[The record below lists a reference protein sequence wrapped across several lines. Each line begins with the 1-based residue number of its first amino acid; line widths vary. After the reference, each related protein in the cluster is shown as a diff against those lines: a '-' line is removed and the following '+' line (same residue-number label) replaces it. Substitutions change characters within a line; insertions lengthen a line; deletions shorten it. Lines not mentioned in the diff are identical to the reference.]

1 MSQRRQPISRFIVR
15 KDRSITMNNRLESQV
30 HPVGRFTHDR
40 SRRSP
45 GPRARPCLAG
55 LIILALLLTGC
66 GASSAPPT
74 SAAPTAPAAD
84 MTSTLP
90 AVVIG
95 TTDPTVTLAPTPL
108 PTSTLAV
115 TPTPTTASTATA
127 SVTPTATPRLDQL
140 APTLDSPANNS
151 AASGR
156 TTFRWL
162 WNGPALA
169 ANQGF
174 EVRIWKERQA
184 DHFGAAEPVRTT
196 SAVIDLNQAAGVRQ
210 GGVGT
215 YLWTVAVVQLN
226 PYKRIGKEATPRALR
241 IGGMPP
247 TPSRS
252 AAPVIGPGAAQRFAG
267 AVGILSGSL
276 LVGWLYLSGAFEAWL
291 RRRRP

>member
-1 MSQRRQPISRFIVR
+1 
-15 KDRSITMNNRLESQV
+15 MNNRLESQV
-30 HPVGRFTHDR
+30 HPGGRRIR
-40 SRRSP
+40 SCAWQSSSR
-45 GPRARPCLAG
+45 RARPFLG
-55 LIILALLLTGC
+55 SIILALLLTAC
-66 GASSAPPT
+66 RTPSAPPT
-74 SAAPTAPAAD
+74 LTAPAAPAAG
-84 MTSTLP
+84 MTPTPTLP
-90 AVVIG
+90 AVLMG

-108 PTSTLAV
+108 PTSTLA
-115 TPTPTTASTATA
+115 
-127 SVTPTATPRLDQL
+127 VTPTATPRLDQL

-156 TTFRWL
+156 TTFRWS
-162 WNGPALA
+162 WNGPMLA

-174 EVRIWKERQA
+174 EVRVWKESQA

-210 GGVGT
+210 GGAGN

-252 AAPVIGPGAAQRFAG
+252 AAPVLGPGAAQRFAG
-267 AVGILSGSL
+267 TVGILSASL
-276 LVGWLYLSGAFEAWL
+276 LVGWLYLSGALEAWL
-291 RRRRP
+291 RRRCP

>member
-1 MSQRRQPISRFIVR
+1 
-15 KDRSITMNNRLESQV
+15 MNNRLESQV
-30 HPVGRFTHDR
+30 HPGGRCTR
-40 SRRSP
+40 CCAWQSP
-45 GPRARPCLAG
+45 NRRARPFLGAV
-55 LIILALLLTGC
+55 ILTLLLTAC
-66 GASSAPPT
+66 RTPSAPPT
-74 SAAPTAPAAD
+74 ATAPAAPAAD
-84 MTSTLP
+84 VTTMPTLP

-108 PTSTLAV
+108 PTSTLAL

-156 TTFRWL
+156 TTFRWS

-174 EVRIWKERQA
+174 EVRVWKDGQA

-196 SAVIDLNQAAGVRQ
+196 SALIDLNQAAGVRQ
-210 GGVGT
+210 GGAGT

-226 PYKRIGKEATPRALR
+226 PYKRIGKEATPRSLR
-241 IGGMPP
+241 IGGAPP

-252 AAPVIGPGAAQRFAG
+252 AAPLIGPGAAQRFAG
-267 AVGILSGSL
+267 AVGLLSGSL
-276 LVGWLYLSGAFEAWL
+276 LVGWLYLSGAFETWL

>member
-1 MSQRRQPISRFIVR
+1 
-15 KDRSITMNNRLESQV
+15 MNNRLESQV
-30 HPVGRFTHDR
+30 HPGGRCTR
-40 SRRSP
+40 CCAWQSP
-45 GPRARPCLAG
+45 NRRARPFLGAV
-55 LIILALLLTGC
+55 ILTLLLTAC
-66 GASSAPPT
+66 RTPSAPPT
-74 SAAPTAPAAD
+74 ATAPAAPAAD
-84 MTSTLP
+84 VTTMPTLP

-115 TPTPTTASTATA
+115 TPTPTTASAATA

-156 TTFRWL
+156 TTFRWS

-174 EVRIWKERQA
+174 EVRVWKDGQA

-196 SAVIDLNQAAGVRQ
+196 SALIDLNQAAGVRQ
-210 GGVGT
+210 GGAGT

-241 IGGMPP
+241 IGGAPP

-276 LVGWLYLSGAFEAWL
+276 LVGWLYLSGAFETWL